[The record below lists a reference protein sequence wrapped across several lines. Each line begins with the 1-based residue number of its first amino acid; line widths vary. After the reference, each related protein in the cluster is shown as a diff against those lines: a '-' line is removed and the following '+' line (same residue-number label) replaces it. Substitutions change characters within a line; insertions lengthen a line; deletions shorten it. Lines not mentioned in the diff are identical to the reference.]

1 METHLECFDK
11 CQNLGKK
18 ISEEFLLEHAGYDD
32 RDHLKSELQTIA
44 EMNQKRG
51 RNVWNLDLVL
61 LSLSTTQNLFNSIK
75 LRL

>member
-51 RNVWNLDLVL
+51 RNVC
-61 LSLSTTQNLFNSIK
+61 
-75 LRL
+75 

>member
-51 RNVWNLDLVL
+51 RNVRNDVL
-61 LSLSTTQNLFNSIK
+61 INLFQGK
-75 LRL
+75 